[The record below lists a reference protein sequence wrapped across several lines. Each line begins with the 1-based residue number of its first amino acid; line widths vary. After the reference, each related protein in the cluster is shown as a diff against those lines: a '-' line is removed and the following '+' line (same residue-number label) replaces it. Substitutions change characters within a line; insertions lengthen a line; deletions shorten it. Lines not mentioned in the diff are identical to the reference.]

1 VKSKKQASQIY
12 SQYLHYLYIFM
23 LFCSA
28 KWFEI
33 AHMAVHRG
41 QILDNAIREKGITF
55 AAAAKRC
62 KISRR
67 TLYNYLENP
76 ELPWQKIIEFEE
88 NLQLDLGKHFTQLR
102 KYKSVKSELLVLQEP
117 QEAIYWR
124 NKYIELLERYALHLE
139 AR

>member
-1 VKSKKQASQIY
+1 
-12 SQYLHYLYIFM
+12 
-23 LFCSA
+23 
-28 KWFEI
+28 
-33 AHMAVHRG
+33 MAVHRG

-88 NLQLDLGKHFTQLR
+88 NLQLDLGKYFTQLR
-102 KYKSVKSELLVLQEP
+102 KYKSVNAEP
-117 QEAIYWR
+117 LILKESQEAVYWR

>member
-1 VKSKKQASQIY
+1 
-12 SQYLHYLYIFM
+12 M
-23 LFCSA
+23 LFCSV

-88 NLQLDLGKHFTQLR
+88 NLQLDLGKYFTQLR
-102 KYKSVKSELLVLQEP
+102 KYKSVNPDPLIIKEP
-117 QEAIYWR
+117 QEAVYWR

>member
-1 VKSKKQASQIY
+1 
-12 SQYLHYLYIFM
+12 M
-23 LFCSA
+23 LFCFA
-28 KWFEI
+28 KWMEI

-88 NLQLDLGKHFTQLR
+88 NLQLDLGKYFTQLR
-102 KYKSVKSELLVLQEP
+102 KYKSVNPDPLIIKEP
-117 QEAIYWR
+117 QEAVYWR

>member
-1 VKSKKQASQIY
+1 
-12 SQYLHYLYIFM
+12 M
-23 LFCSA
+23 LFYSL
-28 KWFEI
+28 KWVEI

-41 QILDNAIREKGITF
+41 QILDNAIREKGITM

-76 ELPWQKIIEFEE
+76 DLPWQKIIEIEE
-88 NLQLDLGKHFTQLR
+88 SLQLDLGKYFTQLR
-102 KYKSVKSELLVLQEP
+102 KYKSVNSDPLILKEP
-117 QEAIYWR
+117 QEAVYWR
-124 NKYIELLERYALHLE
+124 NKYIDLLERYALHLE

>member
-1 VKSKKQASQIY
+1 
-12 SQYLHYLYIFM
+12 M
-23 LFCSA
+23 LFCFR
-28 KWFEI
+28 KWFEL

-41 QILDNAIREKGITF
+41 QILENAIREKGITF

-102 KYKSVKSELLVLQEP
+102 KYKSVKSEPLILQEP
-117 QEAIYWR
+117 HEAVYWR

>member
-1 VKSKKQASQIY
+1 VKWA
-12 SQYLHYLYIFM
+12 
-23 LFCSA
+23 
-28 KWFEI
+28 EI

-88 NLQLDLGKHFTQLR
+88 NLQLDLGKYFTQLR
-102 KYKSVKSELLVLQEP
+102 KYKSVHSEPLILKEP
-117 QEAIYWR
+117 QEAVYWR

>member
-1 VKSKKQASQIY
+1 MHRYV
-12 SQYLHYLYIFM
+12 
-23 LFCSA
+23 LFCFA
-28 KWFEI
+28 KWMEI

-67 TLYNYLENP
+67 TLYNYLEHP

-88 NLQLDLGKHFTQLR
+88 NLQLDLGKYFTQLR
-102 KYKSVKSELLVLQEP
+102 KYKSVNPDPLIIKEP
-117 QEAIYWR
+117 QEAVYWR

>member
-1 VKSKKQASQIY
+1 MHRYV
-12 SQYLHYLYIFM
+12 
-23 LFCSA
+23 LFCFA
-28 KWFEI
+28 KWMEI

-55 AAAAKRC
+55 ATAAKRC

-88 NLQLDLGKHFTQLR
+88 NLQLDLGKYFTQLR
-102 KYKSVKSELLVLQEP
+102 KYKSVNPDPLIIKEP
-117 QEAIYWR
+117 QEAVYWR

>member
-1 VKSKKQASQIY
+1 
-12 SQYLHYLYIFM
+12 M
-23 LFCSA
+23 LFCFA
-28 KWFEI
+28 KWMEI

-41 QILDNAIREKGITF
+41 QILDNTIREKGITF

-88 NLQLDLGKHFTQLR
+88 NLQLDLGKYFTQLR
-102 KYKSVKSELLVLQEP
+102 KYKTAYSDPLNVHEP
-117 QEAIYWR
+117 QEAVYWR
-124 NKYIELLERYALHLE
+124 NKYIELLERYTSHLE

>member
-1 VKSKKQASQIY
+1 VIQIY
-12 SQYLHYLYIFM
+12 ILSLHLLHIYV
-23 LFCSA
+23 LFSLRNCN
-28 KWFEI
+28 EI

-88 NLQLDLGKHFTQLR
+88 NLQLDLGKYFTQLR
-102 KYKSVKSELLVLQEP
+102 KYKSVKLEPLILKEP
-117 QEAIYWR
+117 QEAVYWR

>member
-1 VKSKKQASQIY
+1 MHRYV
-12 SQYLHYLYIFM
+12 
-23 LFCSA
+23 LFCFA
-28 KWFEI
+28 KSMEI

-41 QILDNAIREKGITF
+41 QILDNAIREKGIIF

-88 NLQLDLGKHFTQLR
+88 NLQLDLGKYFTQLR
-102 KYKSVKSELLVLQEP
+102 KYKSVNPDPLILKEP
-117 QEAIYWR
+117 QEAVYWR

>member
-1 VKSKKQASQIY
+1 
-12 SQYLHYLYIFM
+12 M
-23 LFCSA
+23 LLCSE
-28 KWFEI
+28 KWVEL

-76 ELPWQKIIEFEE
+76 DLPWQKIIEFEE
-88 NLQLDLGKHFTQLR
+88 MLQLDLGKYFTQLR
-102 KYKSVKSELLVLQEP
+102 KYKHTPQESQKLQEP
-117 QEAIYWR
+117 QEVVYWR

>member
-1 VKSKKQASQIY
+1 
-12 SQYLHYLYIFM
+12 M
-23 LFCSA
+23 LFCSDN
-28 KWFEI
+28 WNEL

-41 QILDNAIREKGITF
+41 EILDNAIREKGITF

-62 KISRR
+62 NISRR
-67 TLYNYLENP
+67 ILYNYLENP

-88 NLQLDLGKHFTQLR
+88 NLQLDLGKYFTQLR
-102 KYKSVKSELLVLQEP
+102 KYKSVNSEPLILKEP
-117 QEAIYWR
+117 QEAVYWR